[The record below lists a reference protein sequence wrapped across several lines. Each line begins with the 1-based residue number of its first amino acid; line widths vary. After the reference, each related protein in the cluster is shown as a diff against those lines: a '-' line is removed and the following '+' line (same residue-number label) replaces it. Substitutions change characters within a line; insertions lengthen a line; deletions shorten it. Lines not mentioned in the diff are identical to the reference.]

1 MATEHGTMPVN
12 GTFGSHQT
20 QGYGASE
27 HNYGAHNTNNVTSAN
42 AGYGAGAATANAQ
55 QSSEQPHAEVPKD
68 EVGWYFVESYY
79 TTLSRQ
85 PEKLYLFYN
94 KRSQFVSGDEETKL
108 PVCIGQKA
116 INERIR
122 ELDFQDC
129 KVRVTNVDSQGSDSS
144 IVIQVIGEMSNKSQ
158 PRRKFVQTFVLAE
171 QTNGYFVLNDI
182 FRYLKEDEE
191 ELVEGEETQPE
202 QPAATADIEEP
213 APPAEDPT
221 PKTLTSSE
229 DTAAQGYDAEQVDKE
244 LEEVIRQDETAEK
257 ETSPP
262 PAAVING
269 TPVPETDID
278 EAEEAPV
285 AATTAE
291 ESQEDAPS
299 TAEAAE
305 ASPKPSPVAEPAKPA
320 PAPPAAQAPPPKP
333 AAPKT
338 WASLA
343 ASANRPKAAPPAPA
357 PAPAQASAPS
367 VSASETPATPT
378 APARET
384 SPATSQ
390 GDSSSGWQ
398 AVGGD
403 NKRQSRAQA
412 QSTVTEQPNTRAYIK
427 NVHEGIE
434 GEALRSALTKYG
446 ELRYLDISRQR
457 SCAFVDFA
465 TPAGYEAAI
474 AANPLVVGSDQLIV
488 EERRM
493 RPGQYEPFRGRPG
506 GPRGRG
512 DGRGGQGRGGF
523 KQDGP
528 RGGFPPRGRGNVTP
542 RGRGGP
548 QAA

>member
-1 MATEHGTMPVN
+1 MQRNPGP
-12 GTFGSHQT
+12 
-20 QGYGASE
+20 
-27 HNYGAHNTNNVTSAN
+27 
-42 AGYGAGAATANAQ
+42 
-55 QSSEQPHAEVPKD
+55 PKACTD
-68 EVGWYFVESYY
+68 MSII
-79 TTLSRQ
+79 RQ
-85 PEKLYLFYN
+85 
-94 KRSQFVSGDEETKL
+94 
-108 PVCIGQKA
+108 A

-202 QPAATADIEEP
+202 QPAATVDIEEP

-229 DTAAQGYDAEQVDKE
+229 DTAAQGHDAEQVDKE

-278 EAEEAPV
+278 GAEEAPA

-305 ASPKPSPVAEPAKPA
+305 AVAAMDSPVAEEVLEPEKPESPKPSPVAEPAKPA
-320 PAPPAAQAPPPKP
+320 PAPPAAQAPLPKP

-343 ASANRPKAAPPAPA
+343 ASANRVAIPKAPTSSISPAQQQPKAAPPAPA

-367 VSASETPATPT
+367 VSASETPAAPA

-412 QSTVTEQPNTRAYIK
+412 QSTVAEQPNTRAYIK

-457 SCAFVDFA
+457 VSSALSR
-465 TPAGYEAAI
+465 T
-474 AANPLVVGSDQLIV
+474 
-488 EERRM
+488 
-493 RPGQYEPFRGRPG
+493 
-506 GPRGRG
+506 
-512 DGRGGQGRGGF
+512 
-523 KQDGP
+523 
-528 RGGFPPRGRGNVTP
+528 
-542 RGRGGP
+542 
-548 QAA
+548 